1 MADRFPG
8 EITIGGKVPATLLQE
23 FLGELNSTS
32 AKVGAYDG
40 AEFVAKTAAD
50 LRGVLDE
57 NGHLF
62 LADDRAPNGQF
73 AELEDFCVRH
83 GIPFD
88 RHSDARH
95 GFKAENVTYR
105 PGMKRPAEMPSDD
118 SGDALLRAETVRPIA
133 KELARLVTTK
143 LTREKVLAAAKKV
156 IRHLYSLLPPEIEP
170 LPPLEIVEE

>member
-1 MADRFPG
+1 MADCFPG
-8 EITIGGKVPATLLQE
+8 EITIGGKVPAALLEE
-23 FLGELNSTS
+23 FLGELNSTG

-50 LRGVLDE
+50 LRQVLDE
-57 NGHLF
+57 SGRLF
-62 LADDRAPNGQF
+62 LASDRAPNGQF

-95 GFKAENVTYR
+95 GFKAENVMYR
-105 PGMKRPAEMPSDD
+105 PGMKRPAEVPND
-118 SGDALLRAETVRPIA
+118 SGDVLLRAETVRPLA
-133 KELARLVTTK
+133 KEVARLVTARLTQEK
-143 LTREKVLAAAKKV
+143 LLAAATRV

-170 LPPLEIVEE
+170 LPRLEIVEE